1 MYKKFLLWASIVLTV
16 MGVIQCLTYFTGN
29 NLAFIQAAIS
39 FTLSYAM
46 NVQYQV
52 LELREK
58 IAKLSL

>member
-16 MGVIQCLTYFTGN
+16 LGAIQCLSYLTGN
-29 NLAFIQAAIS
+29 ALAFTQATIS

-52 LELREK
+52 LGLREQ